1 MNHADVITIN
11 PGIKTLGAL
20 HHPGVKVTEATVE
33 TVAAGS
39 HAMDSV
45 EPRTTPYPHRYP
57 GIVGC
62 ILRLTVCILAFL
74 MIQTLTPTLPVFVLA
89 AAIILIA
96 PGIATR
102 IGTLTVFVDAA
113 LSLTTFTTSPNPA
126 LALTVALAA
135 VVFSG
140 LLMAHG
146 PGRAS
151 VDARIFRKH

>member
-96 PGIATR
+96 PVIATR
-102 IGTLTVFVDAA
+102 IGALTVFVDAA

-135 VVFSG
+135 VVF
-140 LLMAHG
+140 
-146 PGRAS
+146 RAY
-151 VDARIFRKH
+151 

>member
-1 MNHADVITIN
+1 
-11 PGIKTLGAL
+11 
-20 HHPGVKVTEATVE
+20 
-33 TVAAGS
+33 
-39 HAMDSV
+39 
-45 EPRTTPYPHRYP
+45 
-57 GIVGC
+57 
-62 ILRLTVCILAFL
+62 

-102 IGTLTVFVDAA
+102 IGALTVFVDAA

>member
-11 PGIKTLGAL
+11 PGFKTLGAL

-45 EPRTTPYPHRYP
+45 EPRITPYPHRYP

-74 MIQTLTPTLPVFVLA
+74 MIQTLTPTLP
-89 AAIILIA
+89 
-96 PGIATR
+96 
-102 IGTLTVFVDAA
+102 VFVDAA